1 MLRKDFTPSVEL
13 HIFHQRWDNR
23 DVKRSQGFAQVGVI
37 LVIAAAAAIGTYVV
51 YRHFKAP
58 SPKAAI
64 YCAQDVQACP
74 DGSYVKRVP
83 PTCAFQACPQGP
95 IHLDSPAAGSAVSSP
110 IQIKG
115 SAPGNWFFEGVFPIR
130 LYDSQGK
137 IIAQTQAK
145 AQEEWTTKNFVP
157 FSATLDFSVSSE
169 QTGTLVFAKD
179 NPSGLPQNSEEYKL
193 SINLSPVSR
202 TINLYYYNPNLDKDS
217 SGNVQCS
224 RAGLV
229 AVPREIPLTKTPIQD
244 SINLL
249 LQGKLTPQER
259 ADGLTTE
266 FPLPGLSLKSAS
278 LNPLTRTLTL
288 IFNDQNSATSG
299 GSCRAGILWSQI
311 EATAKQFPGV
321 KSVEFSPA
329 DLFQP

>member
-1 MLRKDFTPSVEL
+1 M
-13 HIFHQRWDNR
+13 
-23 DVKRSQGFAQVGVI
+23 KRSQGFVQVGVI
-37 LVIAAAAAIGTYVV
+37 LAIAAAVAIGTYAI
-51 YRHFKAP
+51 YRHFKNP

-64 YCAQDVQACP
+64 YCAEDVQACP

-83 PTCAFQACPQGP
+83 PTCAFEACPQGP
-95 IHLDSPAAGSAVSSP
+95 IRVDSPAASSAVFSP

-137 IIAQTQAK
+137 LIAQAQAK
-145 AQEEWTTKNFVP
+145 AQGEWTTKNFVP

-169 QTGTLVFAKD
+169 QTGTLVFMKD
-179 NPSGLPQNSEEYKL
+179 NPSGLPQNSEEYKV
-193 SINLSPVSR
+193 SITLSPASR
-202 TINLYYYNPNLDKDS
+202 VINLYYYNPKLDENA
-217 SGNVQCS
+217 SGAIQCS

-244 SINLL
+244 AVNLL
-249 LQGKLTPQER
+249 LQGQLTPQER
-259 ADGLTTE
+259 AEGLATE

-278 LNPLTRTLTL
+278 LNPLTGVL
-288 IFNDQNSATSG
+288 ILAFNDSNSATSG
-299 GSCRAGILWSQI
+299 GSCRTGILWFQI

-321 KSVEFSPA
+321 KSVKFSPA